1 MGVVTVPRGSFW
13 GGGSTEKRPVR
24 DSGPGP
30 WEAQPVR
37 GGSLGLEGTFP
48 PRNAW
53 RGPSP
58 SAPPLDSQSQCVHR
72 SPAMALASI
81 NELPENILLEVFTHV
96 PARQLL
102 LSCRP
107 VCSLWR
113 DLVDVSTLWKR
124 KSLLKGFITEDW
136 DQPVAD
142 WKIFFFLCSLRRNL
156 LRNPCAEEG
165 MASWQIIS
173 NGGDHWRV
181 ESLPGAHGTDF
192 PDSRVKKY
200 FVTSYDLCLKSQLVD
215 LKAEGYWEELLDTF
229 RPDIVVKDWFAAR
242 ADCGCTYRI
251 GVHLTSADYLTLA
264 SFEPPPVTIEQ
275 WNDARWTE
283 VSHTFSDYP
292 PGVRHIL
299 FQHGGQDTQFWA
311 GWYGPRVTNSSIIIS
326 HKMTRTPAPS
336 TAQLEA
342 TQG

>member
-1 MGVVTVPRGSFW
+1 
-13 GGGSTEKRPVR
+13 
-24 DSGPGP
+24 
-30 WEAQPVR
+30 
-37 GGSLGLEGTFP
+37 
-48 PRNAW
+48 
-53 RGPSP
+53 
-58 SAPPLDSQSQCVHR
+58 
-72 SPAMALASI
+72 MALASI

-251 GVHLTSADYLTLA
+251 GVHLTSADYITLA

-326 HKMTRTPAPS
+326 HNMTRTLAPS
-336 TAQLEA
+336 TAQPEA
-342 TQG
+342 TQGGISRGSCMWTSCSSAKIQGKS